1 MMLGKMIHKL
11 LEQKGWSLATLA
23 RRSGVPKTTIHGWSN
38 GRAVQNLE
46 QLRKVAGTLEVSLHF
61 LVFGR
66 EDPHALRSTPREEW
80 SGLAVISPEGLKQV
94 FNGHVRV
101 IIESRP

>member
-1 MMLGKMIHKL
+1 MIHIL

-23 RRSGVPKTTIHGWSN
+23 RRSGVPKTTLHGWSN

-46 QLRKVAGTLEVSLHF
+46 QLRRVSCALEVSVHYLA
-61 LVFGR
+61 FGR
-66 EDPHALRSTPREEW
+66 EDPFARRAQEATQKTKTSIITPE
-80 SGLAVISPEGLKQV
+80 VLKQV
-94 FNGHVRV
+94 FDGHVRV